1 MFLFSVTELEEP
13 IMLDWHLEP
22 DTNME
27 VHRISALP
35 GGEAVISNKRRTAN
49 HVLRLNK
56 SGEIDKKLYTCD
68 HCVEIGALLLL
79 GNNVFV
85 IHINGTVIQIHPH
98 TAQIVNIYQIE
109 NVASVIHTGCLYSN
123 PTSIDTDLLL
133 LADQDKGEVFSYRL
147 SSNSKQVHVRRLNK
161 PSSVSYFF
169 HYENIYFVVCDSG
182 AKEIKVYD
190 RDWRQVWSFQE
201 GRFLSLSFPSA
212 VIVSSKDTLII
223 ASVNIISE
231 FSIKGEFIR
240 YLLDHISDNIHQVK
254 SLSIYYPFLW
264 VSSSR
269 VFLRHHLPYRYK
281 FGKYIMSTT
290 VKDER
295 NSM

>member
-1 MFLFSVTELEEP
+1 
-13 IMLDWHLEP
+13 MLDCHLEP
-22 DTNME
+22 ETNME
-27 VHRISALP
+27 VHRIAALP
-35 GGEAVISNKRRTAN
+35 GGEVVISNKRRTAN

-56 SGEIDKKLYTCD
+56 GGEFDKKLYTCD

-109 NVASVIHTGCLYSN
+109 NAASVIHTGCLYSD

-133 LADQDKGEVFSYRL
+133 LADQGKGEVFSYRL
-147 SSNSKQVHVRRLNK
+147 SSNSNKQF
-161 PSSVSYFF
+161 S
-169 HYENIYFVVCDSG
+169 
-182 AKEIKVYD
+182 IKV
-190 RDWRQVWSFQE
+190 
-201 GRFLSLSFPSA
+201 
-212 VIVSSKDTLII
+212 
-223 ASVNIISE
+223 
-231 FSIKGEFIR
+231 KGEFIR

-269 VFLRHHLPYRYK
+269 VFLRHHLPYKYK

>member
-1 MFLFSVTELEEP
+1 
-13 IMLDWHLEP
+13 MLDWHLEP
-22 DTNME
+22 DTYME
-27 VHRISALP
+27 VHRIAALP
-35 GGEAVISNKRRTAN
+35 GGEAVISNKGRTAN

-56 SGEIDKKLYTCD
+56 GGEFDKKLYICD

-79 GNNVFV
+79 GNHVFV

-98 TAQIVNIYQIE
+98 TAQIVNIYNIE
-109 NVASVIHTGCLYSN
+109 NVASVIHTGCLYSD

-147 SSNSKQVHVRRLNK
+147 SSNSKQVHVRRLSK
-161 PSSVSYFF
+161 PSSVTYYF

-190 RDWRQVWSFQE
+190 RDWRQVWSFQDR
-201 GRFLSLSFPSA
+201 RFSSLSFPSA
-212 VIVSSKDTLII
+212 VVVSSKDTLII
-223 ASVNIISE
+223 SSVNTNNISE

-269 VFLRHHLPYRYK
+269 VFFRHYLPYRYK
-281 FGKYIMSTT
+281 FAKNIMSTA
-290 VKDER
+290 VNDER
-295 NSM
+295 TRKQA